1 MKRKRRITGG
11 KMLIEENGTGRQWT
25 STAACA
31 ISLKTATATVT
42 RAIRE
47 GLPIKGRYYFKTDP
61 KESICWNCQNTAENV
76 CDLFTSS
83 IRYPPK
89 GSRFV
94 IYHLLKNHCKD
105 HPDTYEAYC
114 VHECPNYNPEVKKH
128 IVR

>member
-25 STAACA
+25 STAAA
-31 ISLKTATATVT
+31 KSLQTATATVT

-61 KESICWNCQNTAENV
+61 KESICWNCKNTAENV

-89 GSRFV
+89 GSRFDV
-94 IYHLLKNHCKD
+94 YHLYKNHYKD
-105 HPDTYEAYC
+105 QPETYEAYC
-114 VHECPNYNPEVKKH
+114 VRKCPNYNPEVKKH